1 MKVQNAPL
9 KTRSNGSSS
18 TTWTS
23 TLFISPTA
31 TSMEPG
37 GRWEKLNADGTL
49 KAIRVSNFYRDRI
62 VDFLL
67 HDKVTPAVCG
77 RC

>member
-1 MKVQNAPL
+1 
-9 KTRSNGSSS
+9 
-18 TTWTS
+18 
-23 TLFISPTA
+23 
-31 TSMEPG
+31 MEPG